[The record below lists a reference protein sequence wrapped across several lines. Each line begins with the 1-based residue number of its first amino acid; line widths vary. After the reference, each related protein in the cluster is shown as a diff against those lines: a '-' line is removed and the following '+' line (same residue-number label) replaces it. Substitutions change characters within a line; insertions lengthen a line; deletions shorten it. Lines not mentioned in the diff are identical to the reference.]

1 MLGEERGRGESRNE
15 RGRAEGETVS
25 LKEEK
30 SHPKPCCDQEL
41 VSDLKPVRAVGTA

>member
-1 MLGEERGRGESRNE
+1 MREGEQR
-15 RGRAEGETVS
+15 GETVS

-41 VSDLKPVRAVGTA
+41 VSDLKPVRGVDTA